1 VNLFRS
7 YRLALLLVLAA
18 PAAWAADP
26 PAAGTAPATVP
37 DEQLDLQVRTL
48 QERVTELKDRIFRT
62 KARLQNLQ
70 ELVLGGDVSAGA
82 KAVLIHR
89 NEMGSSYVL
98 ESAAFALDG
107 APVYSKVD
115 VNGDL
120 DRREEFEVFDGR
132 VVPGKHQLSVRLV
145 YRGHGSGLFNY
156 LEGYRFKVES
166 SYTFDAEAGRLS
178 TVRMT
183 GYEKNGAEPKDRPAI
198 KFDLS
203 TARDE
208 ARAGAPSTAAAP
220 AGGEAR

>member
-1 VNLFRS
+1 MNLFRS
-7 YRLALLLVLAA
+7 HRLALLVLLCAA
-18 PAAWAADP
+18 AARADGPAADP
-26 PAAGTAPATVP
+26 AQPAAPVVP

-48 QERVTELKDRIFRT
+48 QERVADLKDRVFRT

-82 KAVLIHR
+82 KAVVIHR
-89 NEMGSSYVL
+89 NEMGSSFVL

-107 APVYSKVD
+107 APVYTKVD

-120 DRREEFEVFDGR
+120 DRREEFEVFNGR

-166 SYTFDAEAGRLS
+166 SYTFDAEAGRLA

-183 GYEKNGAEPKDRPAI
+183 GYERNGAEPKDRPAI
-198 KFDLS
+198 KFDLTS
-203 TARDE
+203 AREE
-208 ARAGAPSTAAAP
+208 ARAAAA
-220 AGGEAR
+220 AGGEGR